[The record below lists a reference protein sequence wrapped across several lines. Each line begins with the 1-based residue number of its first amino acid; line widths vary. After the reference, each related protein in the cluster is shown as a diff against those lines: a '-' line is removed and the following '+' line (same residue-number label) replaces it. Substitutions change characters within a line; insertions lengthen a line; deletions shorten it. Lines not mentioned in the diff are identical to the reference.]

1 MGVEGL
7 NSQILLCG
15 PLCHTIYVWLDLS
28 RRLGGG
34 GGGGGGTANTTSW
47 LTFGTL
53 IMLQA
58 VKCSVTVLC
67 MMPIKTM

>member
-15 PLCHTIYVWLDLS
+15 PLCHTIYVWLDLP

-34 GGGGGGTANTTSW
+34 GHCQYHQLVDFWDTNYVAS
-47 LTFGTL
+47 
-53 IMLQA
+53 
-58 VKCSVTVLC
+58 S
-67 MMPIKTM
+67 

>member
-34 GGGGGGTANTTSW
+34 GGGGGGA
-47 LTFGTL
+47 L
-53 IMLQA
+53 
-58 VKCSVTVLC
+58 
-67 MMPIKTM
+67 PIPPVG